1 MCLRPPQGR
10 LDCILLKISYACF
23 TYIIQHHL
31 TLNSIKFKLKIQK
44 NVKRLCI
51 MPCPQTF
58 DAYLPCLNSFYDLE
72 TRPLALWL
80 VIRFVRYKRVLS
92 STRKSLGTN
101 VKFSRFISCVNTL
114 HLLDCGPHPFN
125 LCRFGPKRA
134 LSLNQHIYPAPPHW
148 TGLLS
153 AIGWS
158 DWASYPLAHRGMV
171 LGIDR
176 YYD

>member
-1 MCLRPPQGR
+1 
-10 LDCILLKISYACF
+10 
-23 TYIIQHHL
+23 
-31 TLNSIKFKLKIQK
+31 
-44 NVKRLCI
+44 

-134 LSLNQHIYPAPPHW
+134 LSLNQHIIEFNDIENNAT
-148 TGLLS
+148 TGSRTALLTVDKELKMEITFFKFNDKTDNYVIS
-153 AIGWS
+153 WNKRLNLQEKNEITNQQTTDNIKVKYWNK
-158 DWASYPLAHRGMV
+158 
-171 LGIDR
+171 
-176 YYD
+176 

>member
-23 TYIIQHHL
+23 TYIIQHYL
-31 TLNSIKFKLKIQK
+31 TLNPSNFKRKIQK

-72 TRPLALWL
+72 TRPLALWP

-92 STRKSLGTN
+92 STRKPPRDQRQILTIHQLRQHSSLTRLG
-101 VKFSRFISCVNTL
+101 S
-114 HLLDCGPHPFN
+114 HPFN

-134 LSLNQHIYPAPPHW
+134 LSLDQHIYPAPPHW
-148 TGLLS
+148 AGSLS
-153 AIGWS
+153 AIDWP

-176 YYD
+176 YYN

>member
-1 MCLRPPQGR
+1 MRLRPPRGR

-31 TLNSIKFKLKIQK
+31 TLNSIKFKRKIQK

-114 HLLDCGPHPFN
+114 HLLDCGPHSFK
-125 LCRFGPKRA
+125 LCRIGLIKPSCFIRISIRRHPIGLGYCLP
-134 LSLNQHIYPAPPHW
+134 LVGQ
-148 TGLLS
+148 TGQV
-153 AIGWS
+153 I
-158 DWASYPLAHRGMV
+158 H
-171 LGIDR
+171 
-176 YYD
+176 

>member
-1 MCLRPPQGR
+1 MRLRPPQGR

-31 TLNSIKFKLKIQK
+31 TINSIKFKKKIQK
-44 NVKRLCI
+44 KVKRLCI

-92 STRKSLGTN
+92 STRKPLGHTSN
-101 VKFSRFISCVNTL
+101 AHDSSVASTL
-114 HLLDCGPHPFN
+114 FTYKIAVL
-125 LCRFGPKRA
+125 
-134 LSLNQHIYPAPPHW
+134 
-148 TGLLS
+148 T
-153 AIGWS
+153 
-158 DWASYPLAHRGMV
+158 PLTCAV
-171 LGIDR
+171 LGLSGPSSLISISIR
-176 YYD
+176 RHPIGLGYCLPLVGQTGQVIH